1 MMFVL
6 LQIMLRH
13 DSCWLAILESWW
25 KCGDHHRA
33 TCPRIRYVCKRILV
47 YSGRWLLRIFW
58 RALLACTDRL
68 RMNWWPTMMMVMMR
82 SPVTTDR
89 SYQPWSSNLFSSD
102 FRLVVLLSSSLKWS
116 ATDDLLAQPFSFG
129 SHLCTFTVKS
139 DLICWGAAQVEAQE
153 HSITCGLMLKLFPI
167 QVNLDRVHLCAY
179 SKTITKLHTV
189 CTIYH
194 ENTIF
199 CHAHTINPFC

>member
-33 TCPRIRYVCKRILV
+33 TYPVCLQTHT
-47 YSGRWLLRIFW
+47 SIF
-58 RALLACTDRL
+58 RKMVAVDFLEGPAGLHRL
-68 RMNWWPTMMMVMMR
+68 RMNWWPMMMMVMML

-179 SKTITKLHTV
+179 SKTITKLHSLHDLSWK
-189 CTIYH
+189 Y
-194 ENTIF
+194 NF
-199 CHAHTINPFC
+199 LPRAHH